1 MQALVHNKLISILV
15 VAYMI
20 NFLFMPGNQ
29 LVLPSYFVWQSI
41 SSKHY
46 QSTRF
51 FFFLICFEVFQQVLQ
66 VQVTLRRHCMWMNFN
81 YALVLPYYQRGEQQ

>member
-51 FFFLICFEVFQQVLQ
+51 FFF
-66 VQVTLRRHCMWMNFN
+66 FN
-81 YALVLPYYQRGEQQ
+81 LFRSFSTGSASSGHFAKALHVDEF